1 MISNAN
7 IINECI
13 RHDVE
18 RVIFT
23 SSMAVYGRGNPP
35 FDEDEQPSPVDP
47 YGIAKYGCELDF
59 RVAEEQHGL
68 DYCII
73 RPHNVYGINQN
84 IWDRYRNVLG
94 IWMYN
99 LMNGGKIT
107 VFGDGSQKRAFTF
120 MDDINEPLWESA
132 VSPKASKQIINVGG
146 PVSCTILEAAETLQE
161 VVGYGEIEFL
171 ENRHEVKYAW
181 STHEKSEEILGYTYK
196 TKLREGLKKMW
207 DWAQEQP
214 KRPRQTWDSYELD
227 KGIYD
232 FWKNK

>member
-1 MISNAN
+1 MISIN

-47 YGIAKYGCELDF
+47 YGIAKYGCELDY

-84 IWDRYRNVLG
+84 IWDRYRNVR
-94 IWMYN
+94 Y
-99 LMNGGKIT
+99 
-107 VFGDGSQKRAFTF
+107 
-120 MDDINEPLWESA
+120 
-132 VSPKASKQIINVGG
+132 
-146 PVSCTILEAAETLQE
+146 
-161 VVGYGEIEFL
+161 
-171 ENRHEVKYAW
+171 
-181 STHEKSEEILGYTYK
+181 
-196 TKLREGLKKMW
+196 
-207 DWAQEQP
+207 
-214 KRPRQTWDSYELD
+214 LD
-227 KGIYD
+227 V
-232 FWKNK
+232 